1 MTERKADLR
10 LVFTDGESGCHAL
23 IVKLQDFDL
32 YILKLVTPLAGKTSH
47 HSSGTKHTDIDLINT
62 RIRGTAPQASL
73 KGLKD
78 FIQVGGLGA
87 GSPPILGDDHAKGD
101 TKRRRTLSLPTPSYP
116 WGVDVWAIE
125 RDKLSIAERIV
136 ETVPWQK
143 TEISGYLLADWT
155 DPLILMTV
163 WQGVCEKPFEI
174 IKYQPRVE
182 GEPRPPYFM
191 LPEKWDGTWLWD
203 HLKLDH
209 VPLVQTLIK
218 DEKRKRGL
226 SSSKLT

>member
-1 MTERKADLR
+1 MTKRKAELR
-10 LVFTDGESGCHAL
+10 LVFSDGESSCHAL
-23 IVKLQDFDL
+23 TVVLQGFDL

-47 HSSGTKHTDIDLINT
+47 HSSGTRHTDIDLMNT
-62 RIRGTAPQASL
+62 RIRSTAPEASL

-87 GSPPILGDDHAKGD
+87 GSPPNLGDDHAKRD
-101 TKRRRTLSLPTPSYP
+101 TKRRRTLSLPVPSYP

-125 RDKLSIAERIV
+125 AGKISTAERIV
-136 ETVPWQK
+136 ETVPWK
-143 TEISGYLLADWT
+143 KSEISGYLLADWT

-174 IKYQPRVE
+174 IKYQPRIE
-182 GEPRPPYFM
+182 GETRAPYFI
-191 LPEKWDGTWLWD
+191 LPEKWYGTWLWD

-209 VPLVQTLIK
+209 VPLVQALIQ
-218 DEKRKRGL
+218 DEKRKREL
-226 SSSKLT
+226 SSND